1 MQHGLRKWNFNLQS
15 GTRVL
20 ANGFTA
26 AKHLAKFSQGKDD
39 FTIDFAAA
47 KFSLSLVRLSSSGYN
62 FFFLALIHT
71 PFEELDS

>member
-1 MQHGLRKWNFNLQS
+1 MLAGGL
-15 GTRVL
+15 
-20 ANGFTA
+20 A
-26 AKHLAKFSQGKDD
+26 AVKFSQGKVD
-39 FTIDFAAA
+39 FVVDFAVA